1 MAIGIDKMEPSIHIL
16 MRYSL
21 LADLA
26 SFIYKIRQ
34 DINYNNG
41 KQSETKQYHKH
52 ERCKAFS
59 ILRISIRKDW
69 LNN

>member
-1 MAIGIDKMEPSIHIL
+1 

-26 SFIYKIRQ
+26 SFFIYKIRQ

-59 ILRISIRKDW
+59 ILRISI
-69 LNN
+69 